1 MKKLLGIVVLS
12 LLWSNILPA
21 KILNIENKM
30 QLEVP
35 SSHKYIQ
42 YENKEVRESIEEI
55 TNQIESLE
63 IDLFL
68 IGPSKYVDFEK
79 ALLDGED
86 PMESKYVK
94 SLMKKAQKKRFTN
107 ETQQGKW
114 FISEVKKILKKEKI
128 DFVTYAIILNKSLVE
143 IALEDEGDEIA
154 DMITELQAMNNS
166 ELKEET
172 KKIRKMVTLLAG
184 NNKSILVNDDMTI
197 NINKFNISKNEYEKL
212 FLKSSGQMIFV
223 MNELKLNIMLNV
235 FLTDH
240 NDKSYLFL
248 SGCYVQCSNF
258 NSQFDKMIKPIL
270 STDKEVKTNTNNIS
284 GSNNLTEQL
293 KILNELY
300 QSGALTAEEFK
311 KAKKKLLN

>member
-68 IGPSKYVDFEK
+68 IGPSKYIDFEK

-143 IALEDEGDEIA
+143 IASEDEGDEIA
-154 DMITELQAMNNS
+154 DMITELQTMNNS

-172 KKIRKMVTLLAG
+172 KKIRKMLTLLAG

-235 FLTDH
+235 FLADH

-270 STDKEVKTNTNNIS
+270 STDKQVKTNTNNIS
-284 GSNNLTEQL
+284 GSNNLTE
-293 KILNELY
+293 
-300 QSGALTAEEFK
+300 
-311 KAKKKLLN
+311 

>member
-1 MKKLLGIVVLS
+1 MGLLC
-12 LLWSNILPA
+12 SNILSA
-21 KILNIENKM
+21 KILNIENKIE
-30 QLEVP
+30 LEVP
-35 SSHKYIQ
+35 PSHRYIL
-42 YENKEVRESIEEI
+42 YENEEIKKSIEEI
-55 TNQIESLE
+55 TDQIENLKL
-63 IDLFL
+63 DVFL
-68 IGPSKYVDFEK
+68 IGPSKYVDFEE
-79 ALLDGED
+79 AILHGED

-172 KKIRKMVTLLAG
+172 KKIRKMLTLLAG

-212 FLKSSGQMIFV
+212 FLKSNGRVTWV
-223 MNELKLNIMLNV
+223 MNALKLDAMLNV

-240 NDKSYLFL
+240 NNKAYLFL
-248 SGCYVQCSNF
+248 SVCYVECSKF
-258 NSQFDKMIKPIL
+258 NSKFDKMIKPMF
-270 STDKEVKTNTNNIS
+270 SKNTKVQKTTNNIPVNS
-284 GSNNLTEQL
+284 DLTKQL

-300 QSGALTAEEFK
+300 QSGALTKEEFI
-311 KAKKKLLN
+311 KAKKKILN